1 MTDQKLKID
10 FATAGLIDLDGT
22 RWITDRYVAI
32 RCDAAALTTED
43 LDELPMPAPI
53 DRAKYPYSASDPQTN
68 GPIGPNLAA
77 LLWVNS
83 DDRGIALT
91 VHDSDKPGIYAI
103 CRDGDMIGFSTAP
116 VPVGDEAWTPTIDPP
131 KRSPL
136 PARSR
141 ATSGTSTSS
150 SGKQGTRRGPWPPPT
165 APSWPATWRTPIMTD
180 HLTEARACIQS
191 ATQSPDPEITISWL
205 AATCEQIIAHL
216 EAQQAP
222 QEATS
227 AEQPEPAPLGGS
239 DFMDWMAGRLAD
251 PEVRAGYLAAH
262 AREVR
267 EQVASE
273 LIPVV
278 AHKGPN
284 DTDLS
289 LLDEAAHRV
298 EHGYSLD
305 SNITTAVVRLI
316 RNAIHIARK
325 EQP

>member
-1 MTDQKLKID
+1 
-10 FATAGLIDLDGT
+10 
-22 RWITDRYVAI
+22 
-32 RCDAAALTTED
+32 
-43 LDELPMPAPI
+43 
-53 DRAKYPYSASDPQTN
+53 
-68 GPIGPNLAA
+68 
-77 LLWVNS
+77 
-83 DDRGIALT
+83 
-91 VHDSDKPGIYAI
+91 
-103 CRDGDMIGFSTAP
+103 
-116 VPVGDEAWTPTIDPP
+116 
-131 KRSPL
+131 
-136 PARSR
+136 
-141 ATSGTSTSS
+141 
-150 SGKQGTRRGPWPPPT
+150 
-165 APSWPATWRTPIMTD
+165 MTD
-180 HLTEARACIQS
+180 HLINARACATS
-191 ATQSPDPEITISWL
+191 ASQAPDAGTTIAWL
-205 AATCEQIIAHL
+205 TDACMQIITHL
-216 EAQQAP
+216 EAQQT
-222 QEATS
+222 EASLRRGLADITAGRTVDLGSS
-227 AEQPEPAPLGGS
+227 AQPEPEPLGGS
-239 DFMDWMAGRLAD
+239 DFMDWMADHLAD